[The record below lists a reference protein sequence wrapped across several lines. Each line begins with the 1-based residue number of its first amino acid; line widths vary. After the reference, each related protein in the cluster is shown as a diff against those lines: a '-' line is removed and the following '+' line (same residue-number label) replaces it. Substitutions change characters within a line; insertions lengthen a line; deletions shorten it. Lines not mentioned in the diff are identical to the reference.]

1 VITEKMISD
10 NRYLEE
16 LFAPLGRKA
25 GISGRDMSLIYTPQ
39 IIASVVDVPVNLL
52 MTDLGSRLINAV
64 LGIGSAL
71 AVATGSVKGETAAE
85 VSEMASYWLTSL
97 YVPAPHSPV
106 IASQAVSF
114 VSGLMGGN
122 FQQALNAVWKGPA
135 YAQNELIAYTGM
147 LNPTSYQTGINTPL
161 VSGTSTSTTSS
172 GSSTSSALTITS
184 GSASSMVDPSPRTAN
199 QKALATVV

>member
-1 VITEKMISD
+1 MISD

-71 AVATGSVKGETAAE
+71 AVATGAVKGETAAE

-106 IASQAVSF
+106 IASETVSF
-114 VSGLMGGN
+114 VSGLMNGN
-122 FQQALNAVWKGPA
+122 FQQALNAIWKGPA

-147 LNPTSYQTGINTPL
+147 LNPTSYKTGINTPL
-161 VSGTSTSTTSS
+161 VSGSTSSTSTSTTSS
-172 GSSTSSALTITS
+172 SSTTSSPVTITS
-184 GSASSMVDPSPRTAN
+184 KPASSMVDPSPRTSN
-199 QKALATVV
+199 QKALSLVV